1 MAVATMRRINHD
13 GRRGAGQRNHGRI
26 DSRGEIR
33 VALWGA
39 PAELLA
45 TMLRYMNR
53 GPRLGQTYHP
63 LGLKRGNW
71 EFFAVV
77 KGSMRPVFPEKNSGP
92 FQGSRL
98 WLMPPESPHAWF
110 TAPAEPSEI
119 FVFHF
124 AFIHPQLESALPT
137 NRMLS
142 IPIGPKDHRMLAALY
157 RQLLPHYQSPLLVS
171 TVHAETAMLQLCTLF
186 LERSSEVSSMVSFD
200 AGSEKVMHA
209 LQWHRQHFAE
219 GVNVKEVASALHMSP
234 GHLRRLFLKLHGE
247 TPKKVF
253 LRATID
259 EACRILAKGDITMKE
274 VAAQCGFA
282 GFSEFY
288 RAFKRH
294 TGQSPSEWRKNPLS
308 HASNLAR
315 GARNVAAVGARAID
329 GR

>member
-1 MAVATMRRINHD
+1 
-13 GRRGAGQRNHGRI
+13 
-26 DSRGEIR
+26 
-33 VALWGA
+33 
-39 PAELLA
+39 
-45 TMLRYMNR
+45 MLRYMNK
-53 GPRLGQTYHP
+53 GPRSGQTFHP

-71 EFFAVV
+71 EFFAIVE
-77 KGSMRPVFPEKNSGP
+77 GCMRPVFPERNPGS
-92 FQGSRL
+92 FQGTRL

-110 TAPAEPSEI
+110 TPPGETSQI
-119 FVFHF
+119 YVFHF
-124 AFIHPQLESALPT
+124 ACIHAHLENSLPA

-142 IPIGPKDHRMLAALY
+142 IPIEPKDRRFLAALY
-157 RQLLPHYQSPLLVS
+157 RQLRPHYQSPLLSS
-171 TVHAETAMLQLCTLF
+171 TVHAEAAMLQLCTLF
-186 LERSSEVSSMVSFD
+186 LERSSEVSSLVSFD
-200 AGSEKVMHA
+200 AGSEKVMQA
-209 LQWHRQHFAE
+209 LQWHRQHFSE
-219 GVNVKEVASALHMSP
+219 GVNVKKVASALHMSP

-259 EACRILAKGDITMKE
+259 EACRMLAKGDTTMKE

-315 GARNVAAVGARAID
+315 AASRAAA
-329 GR
+329 GK